1 MRVRL
6 LEPAERELDDAIAY
20 YNAQAP
26 GLGDAFLLE
35 LLRAIDLISQY
46 PEAWHP
52 LGSDTRRCRLR
63 RFPYAAI
70 YAREPE
76 GLLIVA
82 VAHLHRRP
90 GYWRERLGP
99 AS

>member
-1 MRVRL
+1 L
-6 LEPAERELDDAIAY
+6 LEPAERELDDAVTY
-20 YNAQAP
+20 CNAQAS

-35 LLRAIDLISQY
+35 LLRAIDLISPY
-46 PEAWHP
+46 PDAWHP

-63 RFPYAAI
+63 RFPYAVI

-99 AS
+99 KS